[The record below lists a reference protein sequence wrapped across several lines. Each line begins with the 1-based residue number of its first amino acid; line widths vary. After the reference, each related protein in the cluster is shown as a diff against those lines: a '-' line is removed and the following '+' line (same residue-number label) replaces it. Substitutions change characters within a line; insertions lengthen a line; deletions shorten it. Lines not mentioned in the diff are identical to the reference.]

1 MEVKKWIMDARVLLG
16 MLLVQVIST
25 GLQLLS
31 RIVLSQGIFTF
42 ALMTYRHAVAALVMM
57 PFAIYFERGILKKLT
72 LIAFFWVFMVA
83 LVGITMAMGLFYYG
97 LKETT
102 ATYATNFTNIVP
114 ILTFLFSTILRIE
127 TLGLRT
133 RAGKIKTLGAILC
146 LGGALT
152 IVLYKGKSFH
162 LTHNHN
168 ESKIIPKTAQNKT
181 RGTIFLVASCFSY
194 GVWFIL
200 QVKLFN
206 VFPYK
211 YTATF
216 LICLVASIQD
226 VVIGLCMDRKP
237 KSWQL
242 GWNLQLITILYSGI
256 LATAGSFTLISWA
269 VTQKGPTYPSMFNPL
284 ALIFVTITEALFLG
298 EAITVQSLIGMSL
311 IIVGL
316 YLFLWGKHKDM
327 KGGPRI
333 PVKES
338 GGAGGDAPPVEP
350 ESVRSQSSAVVVP
363 TASS

>member
-1 MEVKKWIMDARVLLG
+1 

-31 RIVLSQGIFTF
+31 RIVLSQGIFAF

-114 ILTFLFSTILRIE
+114 ILTFLFSTILR
-127 TLGLRT
+127 
-133 RAGKIKTLGAILC
+133 
-146 LGGALT
+146 
-152 IVLYKGKSFH
+152 Y
-162 LTHNHN
+162 
-168 ESKIIPKTAQNKT
+168 
-181 RGTIFLVASCFSY
+181 Y
-194 GVWFIL
+194 
-200 QVKLFN
+200 VKLFN

-298 EAITVQSLIGMSL
+298 EAITVQRCSLIGMSL

-327 KGGPRI
+327 KGGARI

-338 GGAGGDAPPVEP
+338 GGAGGDAPSVEP

>member
-1 MEVKKWIMDARVLLG
+1 MEVKKWIIDARVLLG

-31 RIVLSQGIFTF
+31 RIVLSQGIFAF

-114 ILTFLFSTILRIE
+114 ILTFLFSTILRME

-152 IVLYKGKSFH
+152 IVLYK
-162 LTHNHN
+162 
-168 ESKIIPKTAQNKT
+168 
-181 RGTIFLVASCFSY
+181 
-194 GVWFIL
+194 
-200 QVKLFN
+200 
-206 VFPYK
+206 
-211 YTATF
+211 ATF

-327 KGGPRI
+327 KGGARI

-338 GGAGGDAPPVEP
+338 GGAGGDAPSVEP